1 MKKVKALK
9 NAEKI
14 AYTLYAFVIALSI
27 GLLFL
32 AGSLIILPVL
42 SIAPPLVLFLRG
54 WIRDRMDLSY
64 YELTQFFI
72 DEMAELVRR
81 HGLRPENYRFK
92 LFGNDYFG
100 VKAFNQRSS
109 TFVVEVE
116 GND

>member
-1 MKKVKALK
+1 
-9 NAEKI
+9 
-14 AYTLYAFVIALSI
+14 
-27 GLLFL
+27 
-32 AGSLIILPVL
+32 
-42 SIAPPLVLFLRG
+42 
-54 WIRDRMDLSY
+54 MDLSY
-64 YELTQFFI
+64 YELTQLFI

-100 VKAFNQRSS
+100 VKTFNQRSG